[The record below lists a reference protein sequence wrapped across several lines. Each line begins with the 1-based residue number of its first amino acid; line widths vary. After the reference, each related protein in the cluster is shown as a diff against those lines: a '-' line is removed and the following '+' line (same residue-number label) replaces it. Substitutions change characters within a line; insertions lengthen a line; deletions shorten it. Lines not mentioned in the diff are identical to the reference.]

1 MARNFA
7 ATWAQNRGGQRS
19 DGQRRKDRSRYQH
32 KGRGGFGD
40 NRIAQEIQQRE
51 QSPEQFQQTWAADR
65 GGQQR
70 QDPAFQA
77 QQGYLRQERSQQQ
90 QPDGATAYTQSQS
103 GQAMK
108 PVNQTPMGSAR
119 QTVQGYQMGGPGPTT
134 QEMPQGYRE
143 MINRSGPTFDLPKG
157 YHEMI
162 NRPTASQADRLRVA
176 MTAWGQ
182 KDQGREESPASLA
195 AREYGQERRTG
206 KRLPQGYEDFTRR
219 ETTQELPQ
227 GYQELIDQTRQQPD
241 ESTLAERMV
250 EGYGD
255 QPDRPPDISNLI
267 ASGYEEGT
275 GIVPTTGT
283 APTDFQAP
291 RSVDEALQQR
301 LLESLSTSQTAID
314 PKTGYR
320 YDDPVAAAQRAD
332 YEERTRQARQQQI
345 EELNRLGILRGGGDT
360 AAILGQFDV
369 GALRCQQQISADM
382 ETRQQEALNQAMQ
395 FEQQRQTGE
404 LGRGQLSQQAQ
415 QLSLDRELGRRE
427 LAAREG
433 QMTGRFG
440 GADTLAREE
449 MDLRR
454 EQMEQQR
461 AMGLAELT
469 GQVGEGL
476 RGYGAPVGAQTLAA
490 QELAQRQAESEAE
503 RGLRREELTGEIAG
517 VGGPRRSLAAQE
529 MEQRGSQFEQ
539 ELAQQEELAEA
550 QRDLAREEM
559 MGYTYDD
566 RTGQLVRTVEGQR
579 LGQEA
584 SQFEADRL
592 LREAAITGTYGEDG
606 AETMAAREARLQ
618 RGLQEAALTGRYGDQ
633 DTLDARQL
641 AQREALAREG
651 LALDRAE
658 LYGEGAEGQRTLEAE
673 QVEREAQLDALKTE
687 LAIQQVK
694 TGEWSNTG
702 TTRQELIDKLSDIYN
717 PDALTDEEYVLE
729 QKRLAREKAD
739 REAVMDAYKTNLENK
754 QRGEGGGEGER
765 GGGEDVVDDGTP
777 VTRVENSPGGVSYA
791 NYNYKPKQSVIAN
804 KYGIEPMEWQ
814 GAKNSE
820 ARNKEIDNWILASA
834 ERDGR
839 PPGGPTI
846 GKELFPEGML
856 FDDFKEFHSIN
867 FGDGEGQYTRSS
879 QGGNTVIRTNDFYTV
894 TNKNPEGRGGEWTFD
909 GDGKL
914 IRTVLKSHYTPEGI
928 REAGDRVDLSG

>member
-7 ATWAQNRGGQRS
+7 ATWAQNRGGQQP
-19 DGQRRKDRSRYQH
+19 DGRQRKDRSRYQH

-51 QSPEQFQQTWAADR
+51 QSPQQSQQTWAADR
-65 GGQQR
+65 GSQQR

-77 QQGYLRQERSQQQ
+77 QQGYLRQERPQQ

-119 QTVQGYQMGGPGPTT
+119 QTVQGFQMGRPGPTTQEVPQGYRDLMPMARPGPTT

-157 YHEMI
+157 YQEMI
-162 NRPTASQADRLRVA
+162 NRPTASQADRLREA
-176 MTAWGQ
+176 FSTWEQ
-182 KDQGREESPASLA
+182 RDQGREESPAALM
-195 AREYGQERRTG
+195 AREYGQERKG
-206 KRLPQGYEDFTRR
+206 SKRLPQGYEDFTRR
-219 ETTQELPQ
+219 ETTQGLPQ
-227 GYQELIDQTRQQPD
+227 GYQEWIDQTRQQPD

-255 QPDRPPDISNLI
+255 QPDRPPDISRLI
-267 ASGYEEGT
+267 GSGYEEGT
-275 GIVPTTGT
+275 GIVPEMGT

-301 LLESLSTSQTAID
+301 LLQSLSTQA
-314 PKTGYR
+314 GV
-320 YDDPVAAAQRAD
+320 DDPVAAAQRAD

-369 GALRCQQQISADM
+369 GALRGQQQISADM
-382 ETRQQEALNQAMQ
+382 AMRQQEALNQALQ

-415 QLSLDRELGRRE
+415 QMALDRELGRRE

-454 EQMEQQR
+454 ELMEQQR

-503 RGLRREELTGEIAG
+503 RGLRREELTGEITG
-517 VGGPRRSLAAQE
+517 VGGLKRSLAAQE

-539 ELAQQEELAEA
+539 ELAQQEALAEA

-559 MGYTYDD
+559 RGYTYDP
-566 RTGQLVRTVEGQR
+566 RTGQMVRTVEGQR

-592 LREAAITGTYGEDG
+592 LREAGITGMYDG
-606 AETMAAREARLQ
+606 AETLAAQQARQQQELAVAGLTGMYRGQTTLGGQQQ
-618 RGLQEAALTGRYGDQ
+618 RLAEQNLEQDRLFREAALTGRYGDQ

-641 AQREALAREG
+641 AQREALAQEG

-673 QVEREAQLDALKTE
+673 QAERESQLDYLAQEIALAQLSDDDLGGRKGAIQAAIRHGTGQTQREREDAERVERERQAEIDRLNAIEAMRQNQAEEEARAEAQQRNQGPYGAGGRMGGTDTTDTGDTGDTGGDRRTGIAEKYNLTNPRSDYFTSRTPEENFPKGMSYQDFSDFHGLKPGQNNVS
-687 LAIQQVK
+687 LNK
-694 TGEWSNTG
+694 TGTG
-702 TTRQELIDKLSDIYN
+702 FNIIDENGSVFRFDKNDNLVSTRLVTQ
-717 PDALTDEEYVLE
+717 
-729 QKRLAREKAD
+729 AD
-739 REAVMDAYKTNLENK
+739 QQGD
-754 QRGEGGGEGER
+754 
-765 GGGEDVVDDGTP
+765 DDDG
-777 VTRVENSPGGVSYA
+777 R
-791 NYNYKPKQSVIAN
+791 
-804 KYGIEPMEWQ
+804 
-814 GAKNSE
+814 
-820 ARNKEIDNWILASA
+820 
-834 ERDGR
+834 
-839 PPGGPTI
+839 
-846 GKELFPEGML
+846 
-856 FDDFKEFHSIN
+856 
-867 FGDGEGQYTRSS
+867 
-879 QGGNTVIRTNDFYTV
+879 
-894 TNKNPEGRGGEWTFD
+894 
-909 GDGKL
+909 
-914 IRTVLKSHYTPEGI
+914 
-928 REAGDRVDLSG
+928 

>member
-7 ATWAQNRGGQRS
+7 ATWAQNRGGQQP
-19 DGQRRKDRSRYQH
+19 DGRQRKDRSRYQH

-51 QSPEQFQQTWAADR
+51 QSPQQSQQTWAADR
-65 GGQQR
+65 GSQQR

-77 QQGYLRQERSQQQ
+77 QQGYLRQERPQQ

-119 QTVQGYQMGGPGPTT
+119 QTVQGFQMARPGPTT

-157 YHEMI
+157 YQEMI
-162 NRPTASQADRLRVA
+162 NRPTASQADRLREA
-176 MTAWGQ
+176 FSTWEQ
-182 KDQGREESPASLA
+182 RDQGREESPAALM
-195 AREYGQERRTG
+195 AREYGQERKG
-206 KRLPQGYEDFTRR
+206 SKRLPQGYE
-219 ETTQELPQ
+219 EW
-227 GYQELIDQTRQQPD
+227 IDQTRQQPD

-255 QPDRPPDISNLI
+255 QPDRPPDISRLI
-267 ASGYEEGT
+267 GSGWQEGT
-275 GIVPTTGT
+275 GIVPEMGT

-301 LLESLSTSQTAID
+301 LLQSLSTQA
-314 PKTGYR
+314 GV
-320 YDDPVAAAQRAD
+320 DDPVAAAQRAD

-369 GALRCQQQISADM
+369 GALRGQQQISADM
-382 ETRQQEALNQAMQ
+382 AMRQQEALNQALQ

-415 QLSLDRELGRRE
+415 QMALDRELGRRE

-454 EQMEQQR
+454 ELMEQQR

-503 RGLRREELTGEIAG
+503 RGLRREELTGEITG
-517 VGGPRRSLAAQE
+517 VGGLKRSLAAQE

-539 ELAQQEELAEA
+539 ELAQQEALAEA

-618 RGLQEAALTGRYGDQ
+618 RGG
-633 DTLDARQL
+633 
-641 AQREALAREG
+641 
-651 LALDRAE
+651 
-658 LYGEGAEGQRTLEAE
+658 
-673 QVEREAQLDALKTE
+673 
-687 LAIQQVK
+687 
-694 TGEWSNTG
+694 
-702 TTRQELIDKLSDIYN
+702 
-717 PDALTDEEYVLE
+717 
-729 QKRLAREKAD
+729 
-739 REAVMDAYKTNLENK
+739 EAV
-754 QRGEGGGEGER
+754 
-765 GGGEDVVDDGTP
+765 
-777 VTRVENSPGGVSYA
+777 
-791 NYNYKPKQSVIAN
+791 
-804 KYGIEPMEWQ
+804 
-814 GAKNSE
+814 
-820 ARNKEIDNWILASA
+820 
-834 ERDGR
+834 
-839 PPGGPTI
+839 
-846 GKELFPEGML
+846 
-856 FDDFKEFHSIN
+856 
-867 FGDGEGQYTRSS
+867 
-879 QGGNTVIRTNDFYTV
+879 
-894 TNKNPEGRGGEWTFD
+894 
-909 GDGKL
+909 
-914 IRTVLKSHYTPEGI
+914 
-928 REAGDRVDLSG
+928 